1 MLKEKG
7 GRCCRVPHGR
17 GGRGRICRSI
27 RAQGAQ
33 GLIFDWLD
41 QADTAVPG
49 CDGAGALVCMRVAR
63 LKSPHASRKAENHPD
78 PWTGMSPNDR
88 AIYEAERRRYW
99 EQEWDSGRFN
109 GLPTK
114 P

>member
-1 MLKEKG
+1 
-7 GRCCRVPHGR
+7 
-17 GGRGRICRSI
+17 
-27 RAQGAQ
+27 
-33 GLIFDWLD
+33 
-41 QADTAVPG
+41 
-49 CDGAGALVCMRVAR
+49 
-63 LKSPHASRKAENHPD
+63 
-78 PWTGMSPNDR
+78 MSPNDR